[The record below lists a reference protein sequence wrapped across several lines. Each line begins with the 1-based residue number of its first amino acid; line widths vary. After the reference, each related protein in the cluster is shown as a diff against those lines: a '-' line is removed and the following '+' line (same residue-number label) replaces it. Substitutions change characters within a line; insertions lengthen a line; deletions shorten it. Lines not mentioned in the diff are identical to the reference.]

1 MTTSPEAGLPP
12 LEWLR
17 AFEAAGRLG
26 SFTAA
31 AQETGLTQAAVS
43 QRIKLLETRLGT
55 KLFNRLPKGVELTVA
70 GDAYLPHITGALA
83 RVRRGTADLFARPRR
98 RLSIAATASIATLW
112 VAPRLK
118 RLAAALSGVELSVTS
133 IGREADYDAGEH
145 DYLIRFG
152 HGDWEGHDSALL
164 FREQL
169 APVAAPGLAGAAK
182 SWREL
187 PVIALTGPRTGWAEW
202 ASAAG
207 EPPPSSPVLRFD
219 SQITALEAARSG
231 AGVTLASLPVAAAA
245 LEKGDLVQ
253 VSTKRLTM
261 TGGQWLCWRRGG
273 EEGREHVLVSEAL
286 AA

>member
-1 MTTSPEAGLPP
+1 M
-12 LEWLR
+12 EWLR

-98 RLSIAATASIATLW
+98 RLSIAATASMTTLW
-112 VAPRLK
+112 LAPRLK
-118 RLAAALSGVELSVTS
+118 DLSASLPGVELSVAS
-133 IGREADYDAGEH
+133 IGREADYETGEH
-145 DYLIRFG
+145 DFQIRFG
-152 HGDWEGHDSALL
+152 HGDWEGHESALL
-164 FREQL
+164 FREEL
-169 APVAAPGLAGAAK
+169 APVAAPGLAGPAE

-187 PVIALTGPRTGWAEW
+187 PTIALTGPRDGWAEW

-207 EPPPSSPVLRFD
+207 EPPPSSSVLRFD
-219 SQITALEAARSG
+219 SQIAALEAARSG
-231 AGVTLASLPVAAAA
+231 AGVTLASLPLAAAV

-253 VSTKRLTM
+253 VSAKSLTM
-261 TGGQWLCWRRGG
+261 TGGQWLCWRTGG
-273 EEGREHVLVSEAL
+273 GEGRESELVWKNLSQF
-286 AA
+286 